1 MAPISLIKYKIAD
14 ASPDASI
21 EIDDPGGKALRD
33 AGLLTE
39 LAPGLRE
46 LAEPSVSLQ
55 EVITILDRAGGKS
68 LSEIV
73 LEQRRSKEW

>member
-1 MAPISLIKYKIAD
+1 MLTYKTVTF
-14 ASPDASI
+14 PTDASI

-55 EVITILDRAGGKS
+55 EVIAILDRAGGKP
-68 LSEIV
+68 LSEMV